1 MSKNSESMNDLT
13 DDLIM
18 EVIEDLKARI
28 KTGKKKKPV
37 QPVEDPDD
45 SYTANYSE
53 DYEFKI
59 VPDHDDGG
67 DDESISNPSHYKG
80 HGEIDCKTAMQ
91 AMVGGQGMEIFWRL
105 AALKY
110 LWRYDRKN
118 GNADINKAIQCL
130 YNLKQQYLTN
140 KR

>member
-53 DYEFKI
+53 DYEFKT

-67 DDESISNPSHYKG
+67 DDESAKHDKPVYQRP
-80 HGEIDCKTAMQ
+80 A
-91 AMVGGQGMEIFWRL
+91 
-105 AALKY
+105 
-110 LWRYDRKN
+110 
-118 GNADINKAIQCL
+118 
-130 YNLKQQYLTN
+130 
-140 KR
+140 